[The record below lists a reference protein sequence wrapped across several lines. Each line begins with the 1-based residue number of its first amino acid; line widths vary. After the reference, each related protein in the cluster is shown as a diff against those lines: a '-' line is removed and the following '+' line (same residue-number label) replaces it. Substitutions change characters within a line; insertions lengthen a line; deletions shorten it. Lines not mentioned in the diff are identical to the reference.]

1 MLSPIRTCI
10 GCRTAAPPSAMLR
23 LRRRPD
29 GVVVW
34 AGLRP
39 EGRSAYLCPDRTC
52 IAQAERR
59 RAFSRAF
66 RGKAIKVTPT
76 QAVARARTE
85 VTNALARER
94 GAASPSSVR
103 VQRLEALAS
112 RLEDVV
118 DASRDTS
125 DHMKGGPT
133 HG

>member
-1 MLSPIRTCI
+1 MTPPIRTCI
-10 GCRTAAPPSAMLR
+10 GCRNAAPQSAMLR

-34 AGLRP
+34 AGGRAQ
-39 EGRSAYLCPDRTC
+39 GRSAYLCPDRAC
-52 IAQAERR
+52 VVLAERR

-66 RGKAIKVTPT
+66 RGMTIKVTPT
-76 QAVARARTE
+76 QAVASARTE

-94 GAASPSSVR
+94 GAAAPSSVR
-103 VQRLEALAS
+103 VQRLEALTS

-118 DASRDTS
+118 AASRDTS
-125 DHMKGGPT
+125 NHRKGGPT